1 MLGSR
6 DDNKLSLGAAWL
18 SFASLFQCEVSRVG
32 RHLYLFSVFNRVKPP
47 LPIITQTTKPSSCLL
62 LLAPTPPFLF
72 SSLQHLL
79 PQRNLWEEKAF
90 WVFQKPTSP
99 CLTSVPR
106 CSECCS
112 ETNAFVC
119 WIPIDTFLSFLFS
132 ENSAKAWNISKRE
145 GAFPLIVIE
154 EGKRFF
160 ASSFRDRR
168 DPLEKS
174 KFRGTEFRWKT
185 GLFSFFFFNK
195 RKRRP
200 RRAKGQKQNV
210 KSIEREDRLEAFS
223 LPSFNSK
230 SQSQRERERERE
242 SKD

>member
-112 ETNAFVC
+112 ETNASCVLNSHRHF
-119 WIPIDTFLSFLFS
+119 SLFS
-132 ENSAKAWNISKRE
+132 IFWKLCKGMKHFETGGGFSSNCYRRRE
-145 GAFPLIVIE
+145 TLLRVFVPGQTRPV
-154 EGKRFF
+154 GKVQVPRNGI
-160 ASSFRDRR
+160 
-168 DPLEKS
+168 PLENGS
-174 KFRGTEFRWKT
+174 L
-185 GLFSFFFFNK
+185 LFLLL
-195 RKRRP
+195 
-200 RRAKGQKQNV
+200 Q
-210 KSIEREDRLEAFS
+210 
-223 LPSFNSK
+223 
-230 SQSQRERERERE
+230 
-242 SKD
+242 